1 MANDFDWNYEETKRD
16 FEPEQIPNGDY
27 RMIIRG
33 AEKAMS
39 KDIIKPK
46 KMIKLKLGVSGY
58 AKSLYHYI
66 VFLPDNREVTNRNLT
81 NFFRSFGIQGG
92 NFNLDSYLGK
102 DGAGRVEIDSNG
114 YEKVKYFLEGTMKD
128 RLPAFAPPAKK
139 VKVEKPKQELEDDIP
154 F

>member
-58 AKSLYHYI
+58 AKSIYHYI

-102 DGAGRVEIDSNG
+102 EGAGRIEIDSNG

-139 VKVEKPKQELEDDIP
+139 AKVVEQKQEDDIP

>member
-1 MANDFDWNYEETKRD
+1 MANEFDWNYEETKRD

-27 RMIIRG
+27 RLVIRG

-66 VFLPDNREVTNRNLT
+66 VFLPDNRDVTNRNLT

-102 DGAGRVEIDSNG
+102 EGAGRIEIDSNG

-139 VKVEKPKQELEDDIP
+139 AKVEKPKQEEDDIP

>member
-1 MANDFDWNYEETKRD
+1 MANEFDWNYEETKGD
-16 FEPEQIPNGDY
+16 FESEQIPNGDY

-39 KDIIKPK
+39 KDTVNPK

-58 AKSLYHYI
+58 AKNIYHYI
-66 VFLPDNREVTNRNLT
+66 VFLPNNREITNRNLT
-81 NFFRSFGIQGG
+81 NFFRSFGIEGG
-92 NFNLDSYLGK
+92 NFNLYSYLRKESAGK
-102 DGAGRVEIDSNG
+102 IEIDSNG
-114 YEKVKYFLEGTMKD
+114 YEKVKYFLEETMKD

-139 VKVEKPKQELEDDIP
+139 AKVEKPKQEEDDIP

>member
-1 MANDFDWNYEETKRD
+1 MANEFDWNYEETKSD
-16 FEPEQIPNGDY
+16 FESEKIPNGDY

-39 KDIIKPK
+39 KDTVNPK

-58 AKSLYHYI
+58 AKNIYYYI
-66 VFLPDNREVTNRNLT
+66 VFLPNNREITNRNLT
-81 NFFRSFGIQGG
+81 NFFRSFGIEGG

-102 DGAGRVEIDSNG
+102 EGAGRIETDSNG

-139 VKVEKPKQELEDDIP
+139 ANVEKPKQEDDIP

>member
-33 AEKAMS
+33 AEKSMS
-39 KDIIKPK
+39 KDTVNPK

-92 NFNLDSYLGK
+92 NFNLDSYIGK
-102 DGAGRVEIDSNG
+102 EGAGRVEIDSNG

-139 VKVEKPKQELEDDIP
+139 ARVKEIEQEDDIP

>member
-1 MANDFDWNYEETKRD
+1 MANEFDWNYEETKSD
-16 FEPEQIPNGDY
+16 FESEVIPNGDY

-39 KDIIKPK
+39 KDTVNPK

-58 AKSLYHYI
+58 AKNIYHYI
-66 VFLPDNREVTNRNLT
+66 VFLPNNREITNRNLT
-81 NFFRSFGIQGG
+81 NFFRSFGIEGG

-102 DGAGRVEIDSNG
+102 EGAGRVEINSNG

-139 VKVEKPKQELEDDIP
+139 AKVEKPKQEEDDIP

>member
-1 MANDFDWNYEETKRD
+1 MANEFDWNYEETKSD
-16 FEPEQIPNGDY
+16 FESEQIPNGDY

-39 KDIIKPK
+39 KDTVNTK

-58 AKSLYHYI
+58 AKNIYHYI
-66 VFLPDNREVTNRNLT
+66 VFLPNNREITNRNLT
-81 NFFRSFGIQGG
+81 NFFRSFGIEGG

-102 DGAGRVEIDSNG
+102 EGAGRVEIDSNG

-139 VKVEKPKQELEDDIP
+139 AKVEKPKQEEDDIP

>member
-1 MANDFDWNYEETKRD
+1 MANEFDWNYEETKSD
-16 FEPEQIPNGDY
+16 FESEQIPNGDY
-27 RMIIRG
+27 RMVIRG

-39 KDIIKPK
+39 KDTVNPK

-58 AKSLYHYI
+58 AKNIYHYI
-66 VFLPDNREVTNRNLT
+66 VFLPNNREITNRNLT
-81 NFFRSFGIQGG
+81 NFFRSFGIEGG
-92 NFNLDSYLGK
+92 NFNLDSYLGE

-139 VKVEKPKQELEDDIP
+139 AKVEKPKQEEDDIP

>member
-1 MANDFDWNYEETKRD
+1 MTNEFDWNYEEKGND
-16 FEPEQIPNGDY
+16 FESEKIPNGDY

-39 KDIIKPK
+39 KDTVNPK

-58 AKSLYHYI
+58 AKNIYHYI
-66 VFLPDNREVTNRNLT
+66 VFLPNNREITNRNLT
-81 NFFRSFGIQGG
+81 NFFRSFGIEGG
-92 NFNLDSYLGK
+92 NFNLNSYLGK
-102 DGAGRVEIDSNG
+102 EGAGRIEIDSNG

-128 RLPAFAPPAKK
+128 RLPTFAPPAKK
-139 VKVEKPKQELEDDIP
+139 AKVVEPKQEDDIP

>member
-1 MANDFDWNYEETKRD
+1 MANDFDWNYEETKSD
-16 FEPEQIPNGDY
+16 FESEQIPNGDY

-39 KDIIKPK
+39 KDTVNPK

-58 AKSLYHYI
+58 AKNIYHYI
-66 VFLPDNREVTNRNLT
+66 VFLPNNREITNRNLT
-81 NFFRSFGIQGG
+81 NFFRSFGIEGG

-102 DGAGRVEIDSNG
+102 EGAGRVEIDSNG

-139 VKVEKPKQELEDDIP
+139 EKVKAPDWKDDDIP

>member
-58 AKSLYHYI
+58 AKSIYHYI

-102 DGAGRVEIDSNG
+102 EGAGRIEIDSNG

-139 VKVEKPKQELEDDIP
+139 AKVVEPKKEDDIP

>member
-1 MANDFDWNYEETKRD
+1 MANEFDWNYEETKSD
-16 FEPEQIPNGDY
+16 FESEQIPNGDY

-58 AKSLYHYI
+58 AKSIYHYI

-102 DGAGRVEIDSNG
+102 EGAGRVEIDSNG

-139 VKVEKPKQELEDDIP
+139 AKVIEPKKEEDDIP

>member
-1 MANDFDWNYEETKRD
+1 MANDFDWNYEETKSD
-16 FEPEQIPNGDY
+16 FESEQIPNGDY

-39 KDIIKPK
+39 KDTVNPK

-58 AKSLYHYI
+58 AKNIYHYI
-66 VFLPDNREVTNRNLT
+66 VFLPNNRAITNRNLT
-81 NFFRSFGIQGG
+81 NFFRSFGIEGG

-102 DGAGRVEIDSNG
+102 EGAGRIEIDSNG
-114 YEKVKYFLEGTMKD
+114 YEKVKYFLEGTMND
-128 RLPAFAPPAKK
+128 RLPAFATPVKKAK
-139 VKVEKPKQELEDDIP
+139 VVEPKLEEDDIA

>member
-1 MANDFDWNYEETKRD
+1 MANEFDWNYEETKSD
-16 FEPEQIPNGDY
+16 FESEQIPNGDY

-39 KDIIKPK
+39 KDTVNPK

-58 AKSLYHYI
+58 AKNIYHYI
-66 VFLPDNREVTNRNLT
+66 VFLPNNREITNRNLT
-81 NFFRSFGIQGG
+81 NFFRSFGIEGG
-92 NFNLDSYLGK
+92 NFNLNSYLGK
-102 DGAGRVEIDSNG
+102 EGAGRIEIDSNG

-128 RLPAFAPPAKK
+128 RLPVFAAPAKK
-139 VKVEKPKQELEDDIP
+139 AKVVESKQEEDDIP

>member
-58 AKSLYHYI
+58 AKSIYHYI

-81 NFFRSFGIQGG
+81 NFFRSFGIEGG

-102 DGAGRVEIDSNG
+102 EGAGRIEIDSNG

-128 RLPAFAPPAKK
+128 RLPAFAPPVKKAK
-139 VKVEKPKQELEDDIP
+139 VVEPKQEEDDIP

>member
-1 MANDFDWNYEETKRD
+1 MANEFDWNYEETKSD
-16 FEPEQIPNGDY
+16 FESEQIPNGDY

-39 KDIIKPK
+39 KDTVNPK

-58 AKSLYHYI
+58 AKNIYHYI
-66 VFLPDNREVTNRNLT
+66 VFLPNNREITNRNLT
-81 NFFRSFGIQGG
+81 NFFRSFGIEGG
-92 NFNLDSYLGK
+92 NFNLDSYLEK
-102 DGAGRVEIDSNG
+102 EGAGRVEIDSNG

-139 VKVEKPKQELEDDIP
+139 AKVEKPKQEEDDIP

>member
-1 MANDFDWNYEETKRD
+1 MANEFDWNYEETKRD

-92 NFNLDSYLGK
+92 NFNLDSYIGK
-102 DGAGRVEIDSNG
+102 EGAGRVEIDSNG

-139 VKVEKPKQELEDDIP
+139 ARVKEIEQEDDIP

>member
-1 MANDFDWNYEETKRD
+1 MANEFDWNYEETKSD
-16 FEPEQIPNGDY
+16 FESEQIPNGDY
-27 RMIIRG
+27 RMVIRG

-39 KDIIKPK
+39 KDTVNPK

-58 AKSLYHYI
+58 AKNIYHYI
-66 VFLPDNREVTNRNLT
+66 VFLPNNREITNRNLT
-81 NFFRSFGIQGG
+81 NFFRSFGIEGG
-92 NFNLDSYLGK
+92 NFNLNSYLGK
-102 DGAGRVEIDSNG
+102 EGAGRIEIDSNG

-139 VKVEKPKQELEDDIP
+139 AKVEKPKQEEDDIP

>member
-39 KDIIKPK
+39 KDTVNPK

-58 AKSLYHYI
+58 AKNIYHYI
-66 VFLPDNREVTNRNLT
+66 VFLPNNREITNRNLT
-81 NFFRSFGIQGG
+81 NFFRSFGIEGG

-102 DGAGRVEIDSNG
+102 EGAGRVEIDSNG

-139 VKVEKPKQELEDDIP
+139 AKVEKPKQEEDDIP

>member
-1 MANDFDWNYEETKRD
+1 MDNEFNWNYEETKND
-16 FEPEQIPNGDY
+16 FESEQIPNGDY

-39 KDIIKPK
+39 KDTVNPK

-58 AKSLYHYI
+58 AKNIYHYI
-66 VFLPDNREVTNRNLT
+66 VFLPNNREITNRNLT
-81 NFFRSFGIQGG
+81 NFFRSFGIEGG

-102 DGAGRVEIDSNG
+102 EGAGRVEIDSNG

-139 VKVEKPKQELEDDIP
+139 AKVEKPKQEEDDIP

>member
-1 MANDFDWNYEETKRD
+1 MANDFDWNYEETKSD
-16 FEPEQIPNGDY
+16 FESEQIPNGDY

-58 AKSLYHYI
+58 AKSIFHYI

-92 NFNLDSYLGK
+92 NFNLDSYIGK
-102 DGAGRVEIDSNG
+102 EGAGRIEIDSNG

-139 VKVEKPKQELEDDIP
+139 AKVEKPKQEEDDIP

>member
-1 MANDFDWNYEETKRD
+1 MANEFDWNYEETKSD
-16 FEPEQIPNGDY
+16 FESEQIPNGDY

-39 KDIIKPK
+39 KDTVNPK

-58 AKSLYHYI
+58 AKNIYHYI
-66 VFLPDNREVTNRNLT
+66 VFLPNNREITNRNLT
-81 NFFRSFGIQGG
+81 NFFRSFGIEGG
-92 NFNLDSYLGK
+92 NFNLNSYLGK
-102 DGAGRVEIDSNG
+102 EGAGRIEIDSNG

-128 RLPAFAPPAKK
+128 RLPSFAPPAKK
-139 VKVEKPKQELEDDIP
+139 AKVEKPKQEEDDIP

>member
-1 MANDFDWNYEETKRD
+1 MANEFDWNYEETKSD
-16 FEPEQIPNGDY
+16 FESEVIPNGDY

-81 NFFRSFGIQGG
+81 NFFRSFGIEGG
-92 NFNLDSYLGK
+92 NFNLASYVGK
-102 DGAGRVEIDSNG
+102 MGAGRIEVNSDG

-128 RLPAFAPPAKK
+128 RLPEFVKTAKK
-139 VKVEKPKQELEDDIP
+139 AKVEEPKQEEDDIP

>member
-1 MANDFDWNYEETKRD
+1 MANEFDWNYEETKSD
-16 FEPEQIPNGDY
+16 FESEQIPNGDY

-39 KDIIKPK
+39 KDTVNPK

-58 AKSLYHYI
+58 AKNIFHYI
-66 VFLPDNREVTNRNLT
+66 VFLPNNREITNRNLT
-81 NFFRSFGIQGG
+81 NFFRSFGIEGG

-102 DGAGRVEIDSNG
+102 EGAGRIETDSNG

-139 VKVEKPKQELEDDIP
+139 AKVEKPKQEEDDIP

>member
-58 AKSLYHYI
+58 AKSIFHYI

-92 NFNLDSYLGK
+92 NFNLDSYIGK
-102 DGAGRVEIDSNG
+102 EGAGRIEIDSNG

-139 VKVEKPKQELEDDIP
+139 AKVEKPKQEEDDIP

>member
-1 MANDFDWNYEETKRD
+1 MANDFDWNYEETKSD

-27 RMIIRG
+27 RLVIRG

-92 NFNLDSYLGK
+92 NFNLDSYVGK
-102 DGAGRVEIDSNG
+102 EGAGRVETDSNG

-139 VKVEKPKQELEDDIP
+139 AKVEKPKQEEDDIP

>member
-58 AKSLYHYI
+58 AKSIYHYI

-81 NFFRSFGIQGG
+81 NFFRSFGIEGG

-102 DGAGRVEIDSNG
+102 EGAGRVEIDSNG

-139 VKVEKPKQELEDDIP
+139 AKVKETEQEDDIP

>member
-1 MANDFDWNYEETKRD
+1 MANEFDWNYEETKSD
-16 FEPEQIPNGDY
+16 FESEQIPNGDY

-39 KDIIKPK
+39 QNTVNPK
-46 KMIKLKLGVSGY
+46 KMIKLKLGVSGF
-58 AKSLYHYI
+58 AKSIYHYI
-66 VFLPDNREVTNRNLT
+66 VFLPNNREITNRNLT
-81 NFFRSFGIQGG
+81 NFFRSFGIEGG

-102 DGAGRVEIDSNG
+102 EGAGRIEIDSNG

-139 VKVEKPKQELEDDIP
+139 AKVEKPKQEEDDIP

>member
-1 MANDFDWNYEETKRD
+1 MANDFDWNYEETKSD
-16 FEPEQIPNGDY
+16 FESEQIPNGDY

-39 KDIIKPK
+39 KDTVNPK

-58 AKSLYHYI
+58 AKNIYHYI
-66 VFLPDNREVTNRNLT
+66 VFLPNNREITNRNLT
-81 NFFRSFGIQGG
+81 NFFRSFGIEGG
-92 NFNLDSYLGK
+92 NFNLNSYLGK
-102 DGAGRVEIDSNG
+102 EGAGRIEIDSNG

-128 RLPAFAPPAKK
+128 RLPTFAPPAKK
-139 VKVEKPKQELEDDIP
+139 AKVVEPKQEDDIP

>member
-1 MANDFDWNYEETKRD
+1 MANEFDWNYEETKSD
-16 FEPEQIPNGDY
+16 FESEQIPNGDY

-39 KDIIKPK
+39 KDTVNPK

-58 AKSLYHYI
+58 AKNIYHYI
-66 VFLPDNREVTNRNLT
+66 VFLPNNRDITNRNLT
-81 NFFRSFGIQGG
+81 NFFRSFGIEGG

-102 DGAGRVEIDSNG
+102 EGAGRIEIDSNG

-139 VKVEKPKQELEDDIP
+139 AKVEKPKQEEDDIP

>member
-1 MANDFDWNYEETKRD
+1 MADDFDWNYEETKSD
-16 FEPEQIPNGDY
+16 FESEQIPNGDY

-39 KDIIKPK
+39 KDTVNPK

-58 AKSLYHYI
+58 AKNIYHYI
-66 VFLPDNREVTNRNLT
+66 VFLPNNREITNRNLT
-81 NFFRSFGIQGG
+81 NFFRSFGIEGG

-102 DGAGRVEIDSNG
+102 EGAGRVEIDSNG

-139 VKVEKPKQELEDDIP
+139 VKVEKPKQEEDDIP

>member
-1 MANDFDWNYEETKRD
+1 MANEFNWDYEETKSD
-16 FEPEQIPNGDY
+16 FESEQIPNGDY
-27 RMIIRG
+27 RLVIRG

-102 DGAGRVEIDSNG
+102 EGAGRIETDSNG

-139 VKVEKPKQELEDDIP
+139 AKVVEPKREEDDIP

>member
-1 MANDFDWNYEETKRD
+1 MANEFDWNYEETKSD
-16 FEPEQIPNGDY
+16 FESEVIPNGDY

-39 KDIIKPK
+39 KDTVNPK

-58 AKSLYHYI
+58 AKNIYHYI
-66 VFLPDNREVTNRNLT
+66 VFLPNNREITNRNLT
-81 NFFRSFGIQGG
+81 NFFRSFGIEGG

-102 DGAGRVEIDSNG
+102 EGAGRIEIDSNG
-114 YEKVKYFLEGTMKD
+114 YEKVKYFLEGNMKD

-139 VKVEKPKQELEDDIP
+139 AKVEKPKQEEDDIP

>member
-1 MANDFDWNYEETKRD
+1 MANEFDWNYEETKSD
-16 FEPEQIPNGDY
+16 FESEQIPNGDY

-39 KDIIKPK
+39 KDTVNPK

-58 AKSLYHYI
+58 AKNIYHYI
-66 VFLPDNREVTNRNLT
+66 VFLPNNREITNRNLT
-81 NFFRSFGIQGG
+81 SFFRSFGIEGG

-102 DGAGRVEIDSNG
+102 EGAGRVEIDSNG

-139 VKVEKPKQELEDDIP
+139 AKVEKPKQEEDDIP

>member
-1 MANDFDWNYEETKRD
+1 MANEFDWNYEETKRD

-58 AKSLYHYI
+58 AKSIYHYI

-102 DGAGRVEIDSNG
+102 EGAGRIEIDSNG
-114 YEKVKYFLEGTMKD
+114 YEKVKYFLEGNMKD

-139 VKVEKPKQELEDDIP
+139 AKVEKPKQEEDDIP

>member
-27 RMIIRG
+27 RLVIRG

-102 DGAGRVEIDSNG
+102 EGAGRIEIDSNG

-139 VKVEKPKQELEDDIP
+139 AKVEKPKQEEDDIP

>member
-1 MANDFDWNYEETKRD
+1 MANEFDWNYEETKSD
-16 FEPEQIPNGDY
+16 FESEQIPNGDY
-27 RMIIRG
+27 RMVIRG

-39 KDIIKPK
+39 KDTVNPK

-58 AKSLYHYI
+58 AKNIYHYI
-66 VFLPDNREVTNRNLT
+66 VFLPNNREITNRNLT
-81 NFFRSFGIQGG
+81 NFFRSFGIEGG
-92 NFNLDSYLGK
+92 NFNLNSYLGK
-102 DGAGRVEIDSNG
+102 EGAGRIEIDSNG

-139 VKVEKPKQELEDDIP
+139 AKVVETKQEEDDIP

>member
-1 MANDFDWNYEETKRD
+1 MANEFDWNYEETKSD
-16 FEPEQIPNGDY
+16 FESEQIPNGDY

-39 KDIIKPK
+39 KDTVNPK
-46 KMIKLKLGVSGY
+46 KMIKLKLCVSGY
-58 AKSLYHYI
+58 AKNIYHYI
-66 VFLPDNREVTNRNLT
+66 VFLPNNREITNRNLT
-81 NFFRSFGIQGG
+81 NFFRSFGIEGG

-102 DGAGRVEIDSNG
+102 EGAGRVEIDSNG

-139 VKVEKPKQELEDDIP
+139 AKVEKPKQEEDDIP

>member
-1 MANDFDWNYEETKRD
+1 MANDFDWNYEETKID

-92 NFNLDSYLGK
+92 NFNLDSYIGK
-102 DGAGRVEIDSNG
+102 EGAGRVEIDSNG

-139 VKVEKPKQELEDDIP
+139 ARVKEIEQEDDIP